1 MVGTHGPIRVA
12 VYTYGVADSTF
23 VLDYNL
29 PVRLTANALN
39 SHSVVDIAGQN
50 PFGTACSITEGT
62 KTSNYGTFTK
72 EGDGFIYSMSKIMNG
87 IDTQKVTL
95 TVREKGTE
103 GTITKFN
110 GVVMPKSIVVA
121 PASVMYYEEN
131 FIGAGALTYL
141 NNGGSWVQYG
151 SGSNYQSADQDM
163 NYGYD
168 PNYSVDKVAP
178 AGLQG
183 DASNGTIRV
192 HTVGEGVYDL
202 MTFSFVGTG
211 FEILSRTTDLDYCIM
226 RVDVKDSSDK
236 SVRTFPVICESE
248 SGDLYQVP
256 VISVKDLDYGTYT
269 VTLAVSNNA
278 SKTNTPRVYMD
289 GVRIYNPLSSTLQET
304 YYSADEAKASITEV
318 KKLIKDGYVVY
329 AAKASDDNYI
339 LAVGDTAIEN
349 YDGTDGFV
357 LKEHVDIGEYL
368 KNGPNNEI
376 YLDGKNNGFS
386 VIAFYVTADPDCSD
400 DERSIQIGV
409 HRKTDSIFG
418 NKTENTDYVTFVY
431 GSNSDALTNGY
442 YSTKVQSGTEQY
454 YSIDISNLEVDD
466 QGRYLVIVGMSSNN
480 ANGLM
485 PVLSITNLKLSG
497 FALEKF
503 DLKLQNVQGNE

>member
-29 PVRLTANALN
+29 PVRLTSNALN

-50 PFGTACSITEGT
+50 PFGTACSITEGSE
-62 KTSNYGTFTK
+62 TSNYGSFTM

-87 IDTQKVTL
+87 NDTQNVTL
-95 TVREKGTE
+95 TVREKGTQGE
-103 GTITKFN
+103 ITKFN

-131 FIGAGALTYL
+131 FVGDGALVYL
-141 NNGGSWVQYG
+141 NADESWVQYG
-151 SGSNYQSADQDM
+151 SGSNYQSADQNM

-192 HTVGEGVYDL
+192 HTVGDGVYDL
-202 MTFSFVGTG
+202 MKFSFVGTG

-226 RVDVKDSSDK
+226 RVDVKDSNGN

-248 SGDLYQVP
+248 NGDLYQVP
-256 VISVKDLDYGTYT
+256 VISVTGLDYGTYT

-278 SKTNTPRVYMD
+278 SETNTPKVYMD
-289 GVRIYNPLSSTLQET
+289 GVRIYSPLSDDLEKL
-304 YYSADEAKASITEV
+304 YYSSDEAKATITEV

-329 AAKASDDNYI
+329 AAKASDDNYT

-357 LKEHVDIGEYL
+357 LKEHVDLDEYL
-368 KNGPNNEI
+368 NNGPNNEL
-376 YLDGKNNGFS
+376 YLDGQNSGFS
-386 VIAFYVTADPDCSD
+386 VIAFYVTANPNCSD

-418 NKTENTDYVTFVY
+418 NKTENSDYVTFVY
-431 GSNSDALTNGY
+431 GSNPEALTNGY
-442 YSTKVQSGTEQY
+442 FSTKVQSGTEQY

-466 QGRYLVIVGMSSNN
+466 QGRYLVIIGMSSNN
-480 ANGLM
+480 VNGLM

-497 FALEKF
+497 FTLTEF
-503 DLKLQNVQGNE
+503 DLELQNVQGNE